1 MNSLATSVARWRTH
15 RSEIVAWLLF
25 SRKNRSKPF
34 LEFCNTIPLITDIV
48 AWASRSLAGDPSNR
62 PCFSSDET
70 RGAHSHFPFVPVG
83 PRLSLLAAAVALQ
96 PQAVAAESASQ
107 QVAALALQPQAVAA
121 ESASQ
126 QAAVALQPQAVAAE
140 SASQQA
146 A

>member
-1 MNSLATSVARWRTH
+1 MNLPATSVARLRTH
-15 RSEIVAWLLF
+15 RSAIVAWLLF

-48 AWASRSLAGDPSNR
+48 AWASRSLAGGPSNR

-70 RGAHSHFPFVPVG
+70 RGAHSHFPSVPVG
-83 PRLSLLAAAVALQ
+83 PRLSLLVVAALQ

-107 QVAALALQPQAVAA
+107 QVAAVALRPEAVAA

-126 QAAVALQPQAVAAE
+126 QAAAL
-140 SASQQA
+140 SAQD
-146 A
+146 